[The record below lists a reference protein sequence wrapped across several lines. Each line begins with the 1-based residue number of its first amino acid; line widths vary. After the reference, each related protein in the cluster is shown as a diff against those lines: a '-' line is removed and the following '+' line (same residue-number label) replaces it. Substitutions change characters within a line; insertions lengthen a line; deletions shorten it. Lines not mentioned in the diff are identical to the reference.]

1 MYQSSSDPVPAS
13 GAPTT
18 GDATSATAPA
28 AKLSEPARGFL
39 NELVQAMQA
48 TAEHQR
54 EATNAEVESM
64 TDAHVERVR
73 ARAAAE
79 AEELRRMALA
89 DIDEINA
96 WQEAEAVR
104 LREEAE
110 RRIIAR
116 GEELDSYL
124 MRHAAMVD
132 GEVDQIEGA
141 VTEYQTRLDLYFDR
155 LTTEASPAEIAR
167 LADEIPEPPDLSKVG
182 GEARA
187 KIVAAIAAE
196 DDESAFSPTAAGP
209 GLVPVMA
216 PANGSNGDPDA
227 SKGEANGANGTA
239 TTSNGEHSN
248 PAIRLLRSLAT
259 LAAPVEAKPAD
270 ATASA
275 ADISGVA
282 VAEAPAEPAVDDA
295 TA

>member
-1 MYQSSSDPVPAS
+1 MYQSSSDPVPEL

-18 GDATSATAPA
+18 GDAASPSASVTN
-28 AKLSEPARGFL
+28 LSEPARGFV
-39 NELVQAMQA
+39 NELVHAMQA

-54 EATNAEVESM
+54 EATNTEVEAM
-64 TDAHVERVR
+64 TDAHLERVR

-89 DIDEINA
+89 DIDEIHA

-110 RRIIAR
+110 RRILAR
-116 GEELDSYL
+116 GQELDSYL

-141 VTEYQTRLDLYFDR
+141 VSAYQTRLDLYFDR
-155 LTTEASPAEIAR
+155 LTTEASPSEIAR

-187 KIVAAIAAE
+187 KIVAAIVAE
-196 DDESAFSPTAAGP
+196 GDDSTFSPTEAGP
-209 GLVPVMA
+209 ELVPVMA
-216 PANGSNGDPDA
+216 PAEGTNGSAEGTNGSNGEGTNG
-227 SKGEANGANGTA
+227 SNGEGTNG
-239 TTSNGEHSN
+239 SNGEHSN

-259 LAAPVEAKPAD
+259 LAAPVEAKPAGE
-270 ATASA
+270 AVA
-275 ADISGVA
+275 AETPTEP
-282 VAEAPAEPAVDDA
+282 VAEAAKD
-295 TA
+295 